1 MPGGTSAGAVGF
13 GNFGSLLNSLT
24 DIKATVDQPVPVDVT
39 GQVSLDPASK
49 VDVNVKV
56 SVEGE
61 GRVTGMSASSSGNAQ
76 GNVGTSM
83 PHIKA
88 GPR

>member
-1 MPGGTSAGAVGF
+1 MRRSGTSSNISASAWLR
-13 GNFGSLLNSLT
+13 SLLGKLT
-24 DIKATVDQPVPVDVT
+24 DIKATVDQPIPVDVT
-39 GQVSLDPASK
+39 GKVAVEGK
-49 VDVNVKV
+49 VDTRVTI
-56 SVEGE
+56 SVDGP
-61 GRVTGMSASSSGNAQ
+61 GRVTGMSTTSSGHAQ